1 MGPERKSMVIR
12 EEERRATAYHEAGH
26 AIVAEILPGTDP
38 VHKGNHHATW
48 LGIRCDLAVA

>member
-1 MGPERKSMVIR
+1 MVLR

-38 VHKGNHHATW
+38 VHKVTIMPW
-48 LGIRCDLAVA
+48 LGFRCNLAVT